1 MHIEEILSIKD
12 LYFTPKKIA
21 EVLDINYKS
30 AIVSCHRYEKQK
42 LLIRIKRGIYTLSTK
57 WGSLGSEELFR
68 VANILEVPSYVSL
81 QSALSYYGLSTQVQ
95 RDFVESISVKRTKN
109 IQICHREFVFSR
121 ITKRLYSGFYKHNNF
136 FIAEPEKAIIDAL
149 YLSSLNRYTLDL
161 TAIDW
166 DKISKKKVKSYLKSF
181 PKYTKEHVAKCG
193 IYQNMKR

>member
-81 QSALSYYGLSTQVQ
+81 QSALSYYGLST
-95 RDFVESISVKRTKN
+95 
-109 IQICHREFVFSR
+109 
-121 ITKRLYSGFYKHNNF
+121 
-136 FIAEPEKAIIDAL
+136 
-149 YLSSLNRYTLDL
+149 
-161 TAIDW
+161 
-166 DKISKKKVKSYLKSF
+166 
-181 PKYTKEHVAKCG
+181 
-193 IYQNMKR
+193 